1 MLVRFIC
8 AAIFSGLAL
17 GIVHGQSNSGAGET
31 LNRTSPA
38 NGKQMFDNYCAS
50 CHGLDAKGH
59 GPAAPALK
67 TPPTDLTGLSRSNH
81 GEFPE
86 AHVIAV
92 LQYGTTIPSHGAAE
106 MPVWGP
112 ILGKMDKVSPQVQKL
127 RVSNLVRYLETLQSR

>member
-1 MLVRFIC
+1 LSI
-8 AAIFSGLAL
+8 GY
-17 GIVHGQSNSGAGET
+17 GQSNSGAVET
-31 LNRTSPA
+31 LNTTSPA

-50 CHGLDAKGH
+50 CHGLDGKGH

-86 AHVIAV
+86 AHAIAV
-92 LQYGTTIPSHGAAE
+92 LQYGTTIPAHGAAE

-127 RVSNLVRYLETLQSR
+127 RISNLVRYLETLQSR